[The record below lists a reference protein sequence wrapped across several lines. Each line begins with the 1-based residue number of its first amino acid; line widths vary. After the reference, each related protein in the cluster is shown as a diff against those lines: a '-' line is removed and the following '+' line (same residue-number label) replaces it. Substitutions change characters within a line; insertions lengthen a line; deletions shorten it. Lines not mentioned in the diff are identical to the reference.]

1 MYLDCRLHVAFYL
14 HLFGVSSHC
23 FITHKCTQAVI
34 AYTVRVSVYAVI
46 YALKLRALLL
56 STNKCV
62 WK

>member
-1 MYLDCRLHVAFYL
+1 VKD
-14 HLFGVSSHC
+14 
-23 FITHKCTQAVI
+23 VI

-62 WK
+62 WKWLCTGNMAL